1 MKKCW
6 PVSVKVFWRIILC
19 KNNRKKQYRKRRIR
33 LEIQLNK
40 IYYNV
45 YRFTL
50 TDSNLLF
57 IIMFRRIFFSIQIHY
72 VLKRM
77 RKSITLGFPLVYCGT
92 FIIYKWKKV
101 LLKFTH
107 WLLPLAPI
115 NIEWKLVPLVF
126 SVIFHWGVDQNLERR
141 NVERSVFRNFKIAN
155 TEMTKWRKL
164 FDGFIIEFFF
174 FIFHKLFEEPK
185 YFVIISNCKILIFQM
200 VK

>member
-1 MKKCW
+1 
-6 PVSVKVFWRIILC
+6 
-19 KNNRKKQYRKRRIR
+19 
-33 LEIQLNK
+33 
-40 IYYNV
+40 
-45 YRFTL
+45 
-50 TDSNLLF
+50 
-57 IIMFRRIFFSIQIHY
+57 
-72 VLKRM
+72 M

-155 TEMTKWRKL
+155 TEMTK
-164 FDGFIIEFFF
+164 
-174 FIFHKLFEEPK
+174 
-185 YFVIISNCKILIFQM
+185 
-200 VK
+200 